1 MSEYE
6 VASLGLRQAAL
17 TATYWQT
24 GISTGLSLLTLAIP
38 SGLVLYGFRLMR
50 RGTEQRAREA
60 DQRHTEA
67 MTALRTLINGT
78 ERSAREADRRHA
90 EAMTALHTLISGTE
104 QGAREADQ
112 RHTEAMTALHTLIER
127 TAPQSAPGA

>member
-6 VASLGLRQAAL
+6 VATLGLQQAALDLQQATLDLQQAAL

-24 GISTGLSLLTLAIP
+24 GLSAVLSLLTLAVS
-38 SGLVLYGFRLMR
+38 SGLVFYGFRLMR

-67 MTALRTLINGT
+67 MTALR
-78 ERSAREADRRHA
+78 A
-90 EAMTALHTLISGTE
+90 
-104 QGAREADQ
+104 
-112 RHTEAMTALHTLIER
+112 LIER
-127 TAPQSAPGA
+127 TAPPSAGNA

>member
-24 GISTGLSLLTLAIP
+24 GISAGLSLLTLAIS

-60 DQRHTEA
+60 DHRHT
-67 MTALRTLINGT
+67 
-78 ERSAREADRRHA
+78 

>member
-24 GISTGLSLLTLAIP
+24 GISAGLSLLTLIV
-38 SGLVLYGFRLMR
+38 SSCLVLYGFRLMR
-50 RGTEQRAREA
+50 RGTERRAREA

-67 MTALRTLINGT
+67 MTALRTLI
-78 ERSAREADRRHA
+78 
-90 EAMTALHTLISGTE
+90 
-104 QGAREADQ
+104 
-112 RHTEAMTALHTLIER
+112 ER
-127 TAPQSAPGA
+127 TAPPGASDA

>member
-6 VASLGLRQAAL
+6 VANLGLQQAALDLQQAALDLQQAAL

-24 GISTGLSLLTLAIP
+24 GLSAVLSLLTLAIS

-60 DQRHTEA
+60 DQRHTES
-67 MTALRTLINGT
+67 MTALR
-78 ERSAREADRRHA
+78 A
-90 EAMTALHTLISGTE
+90 
-104 QGAREADQ
+104 
-112 RHTEAMTALHTLIER
+112 LIER
-127 TAPQSAPGA
+127 TAPPSAHNA